1 MMKGNLH
8 KRVTFEDKFARNFRC
23 DKGRLRQLRFEK
35 KMQKKAFRRWLKKEG
50 SHEREAD

>member
-1 MMKGNLH
+1 MKGNVH
-8 KRVTFEDKFARNFRC
+8 KRVTFEDKFCRNFC
-23 DKGRLRQLRFEK
+23 CSNARLRQLRFDK